1 MGEGGRIL
9 IVDDD
14 AGTRETLGDVLERA
28 GHVVRKVTEG
38 LAALNSL
45 TSAAAEAA
53 IIDLRLPD
61 ISGLDL
67 LEAIKL
73 SSPETEVIIITGHA
87 SMPSALQA
95 INGAAFGYLTKPFE
109 TPHLI
114 AMLDRALEKHRLA
127 RALRESEEQYRLVT
141 EHISDAIF
149 FLDLD
154 GRLIFGN
161 PRCTKLTGYG
171 ADEFQRTWIF
181 SLLTP
186 EGAVE
191 AQARFDAARAGR
203 GMSPPFETPLIRK
216 DGSLVRVEADF
227 TGVLKDGRVIGLLG
241 VARDI
246 SERQRADQALR
257 EANQALT
264 ALVTHLEQRN
274 REMALLSEMGDLLQR
289 CHTSAEA
296 HGVIAQFGRRLF
308 PADSGM
314 LAVLNA
320 SNTLV
325 EVVTH
330 WGKPLPGEQV
340 FAPEQCWALRRGR
353 AHVVEAPDSGPS
365 CEHLDYP
372 LPARY
377 VCLPLMAQGAPIG
390 ILHLQGG
397 ADGVD
402 EHEGSSER
410 MRQFRQRLAIGTRR
424 DQTAPGPGP
433 GPVPGAGQPVAGRR
447 DLSRS
452 WPDLG
457 GRAQD
462 CRLRPLPRQAGGP

>member
-1 MGEGGRIL
+1 
-9 IVDDD
+9 
-14 AGTRETLGDVLERA
+14 
-28 GHVVRKVTEG
+28 
-38 LAALNSL
+38 
-45 TSAAAEAA
+45 
-53 IIDLRLPD
+53 
-61 ISGLDL
+61 
-67 LEAIKL
+67 
-73 SSPETEVIIITGHA
+73 
-87 SMPSALQA
+87 
-95 INGAAFGYLTKPFE
+95 
-109 TPHLI
+109 
-114 AMLDRALEKHRLA
+114 
-127 RALRESEEQYRLVT
+127 
-141 EHISDAIF
+141 
-149 FLDLD
+149 
-154 GRLIFGN
+154 
-161 PRCTKLTGYG
+161 
-171 ADEFQRTWIF
+171 
-181 SLLTP
+181 
-186 EGAVE
+186 
-191 AQARFDAARAGR
+191 
-203 GMSPPFETPLIRK
+203 
-216 DGSLVRVEADF
+216 
-227 TGVLKDGRVIGLLG
+227 
-241 VARDI
+241 
-246 SERQRADQALR
+246 
-257 EANQALT
+257 
-264 ALVTHLEQRN
+264 
-274 REMALLSEMGDLLQR
+274 
-289 CHTSAEA
+289 
-296 HGVIAQFGRRLF
+296 VIAQFGRRLF

-340 FAPEQCWALRRGR
+340 FAPEQCWAFRRGR

-365 CEHLDYP
+365 CEHLDCP

-390 ILHLQGG
+390 ILHLPGG